1 MLKRGNVPPLN
12 PQLKISLYDVECNN
26 GRPSPLLPIA
36 DSTTNLA
43 FAKGALMDRRQLLT
57 FAGLAGVGATIGC
70 QPGQP
75 QQVRRPPTTAPA
87 TGLTQAP
94 GAVGVDFAGLRS
106 GLTGTVLLP
115 QDAGYTAAAKPYNA
129 ALGIRRPAAIIR
141 VADTADVATCVR
153 RAGGRGVPLAARSG
167 GHSYEGWSTPNRGIV
182 VDLSALRAIQVRP
195 DGTAIVGAGALLIDV
210 YAALAAAGRAL
221 PAGSCPSVGIAGLT
235 LGGGIGVLCRAY
247 GLTCDHVRAAEVV
260 TADGEVRTVDANR
273 DADLFW
279 ALRGGGGGNAGVVT
293 AFTFDTVPA
302 PIISTF
308 SLAFPADRTGRV
320 LTAWLDWMGTA
331 PDTLWS
337 LCAVTSA
344 ATPTNRVTGTWIG
357 PSDALAGQLARLVDE
372 VGASPTR
379 ESSRRLGYL
388 DAMKYFA
395 GCTSSVAAC
404 HPASFPAG
412 TLGRNSFHAA
422 SRMVDHPLT
431 ASSAAMVV
439 GLVQGGP
446 PMVLLFDALGG
457 QVGEITSG
465 ETAFPHR
472 RALASVQ
479 IYSGADNG
487 KSAVFGVQRDLASL
501 VGTGAYVNYI
511 NADQPDWALA
521 YYGANLPRLRTI
533 VRHYDPNGVFT
544 FPQSALLAEPARPP
558 N

>member
-1 MLKRGNVPPLN
+1 
-12 PQLKISLYDVECNN
+12 
-26 GRPSPLLPIA
+26 
-36 DSTTNLA
+36 
-43 FAKGALMDRRQLLT
+43 MDRRQLLT
-57 FAGLAGVGATIGC
+57 FAGLVGVWATIGC
-70 QPGQP
+70 QPSRP
-75 QQVRRPPTTAPA
+75 QQVRRPPA
-87 TGLTQAP
+87 TLPGTGVTPAP
-94 GAVGVDFAGLRS
+94 GDVSVDFAGLRRR
-106 GLTGTVLLP
+106 LTGTMLLP
-115 QDAGYTAAAKPYNA
+115 DDTGYTAAATPYNA

-141 VADTADVATCVR
+141 VADAADVATCVR
-153 RAGGRGVPLAARSG
+153 HAGGRGLPLAARSG

-182 VDLSALRAIQVRP
+182 VDLSALRAIHVRP

-293 AFTFDTVPA
+293 AFTFGTVPA

-320 LTAWLDWMGTA
+320 LTAWLDWMGTT

-357 PSDALAGQLARLVDE
+357 PSDALASQVARLVDA

-395 GCTSSVAAC
+395 GCTSSSIAAC
-404 HPASFPAG
+404 HPASFPGG
-412 TLGRNSFHAA
+412 TLDRNSFHAA
-422 SRMVDHPLT
+422 SRMLVRPLT
-431 ASSAAMVV
+431 ASSAGTVV
-439 GLVQGGP
+439 GLVKGGP

-457 QVGEITSG
+457 RVGEITPS

-479 IYSGADNG
+479 IYSGANNG
-487 KSAVFGVQRDLASL
+487 KSAVFRVQRDLASL
-501 VGTGAYVNYI
+501 VGSGAYVNYI
-511 NADQPDWALA
+511 NADQPDWAQA
-521 YYGANLPRLRTI
+521 YYGANLPRLRI
-533 VRHYDPNGVFT
+533 VVRHFDPNGVFT
-544 FPQSALLAEPARPP
+544 FPQSALHAEPGG
-558 N
+558 